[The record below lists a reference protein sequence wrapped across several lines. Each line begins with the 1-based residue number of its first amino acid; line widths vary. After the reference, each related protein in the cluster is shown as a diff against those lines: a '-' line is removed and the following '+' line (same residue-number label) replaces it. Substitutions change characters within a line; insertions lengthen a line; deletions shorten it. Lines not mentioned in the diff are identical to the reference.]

1 MAERRPKKPSMLALG
16 FATRLRKTR
25 EARSLTQRQLAER
38 IDIEP
43 AQVTRYERGQFLPNA
58 ETLVAIARVLQVELD
73 FLLLGE
79 SKGRDPDQLPITDV
93 PLLERFRDMQKLP
106 KRDRDAVILLIDS
119 VLARGDV
126 ETRLRKRA

>member
-1 MAERRPKKPSMLALG
+1 MLALEFG
-16 FATRLRKTR
+16 TRLRKLR
-25 EARSLTQRQLAER
+25 EARGLTQRQLADR

-58 ETLVAIARVLQVELD
+58 ETLVTLSKVLQVETD
-73 FLLLGE
+73 FLLKGE
-79 SKGRDPDQLPITDV
+79 GRTSSIPDDPITDL
-93 PLLERFRDMQKLP
+93 PLLERFHDLQRLP

-126 ETRLRKRA
+126 ESRMRKRA